1 MDIFQIVN
9 TYSPIWS
16 EREIIVI
23 SVVLLL
29 GIFCEIFLYWKG
41 LIRLRQGIAGI
52 LLLIYL
58 ITVLGSTVFTRMPG
72 ERKYQLEIFWSWKE
86 IIAPIGRTGASFP
99 EDLVVENILNM
110 ILLFP
115 VGVLLPI
122 VWDRKVSWWK
132 GLLFGITC
140 SAGIEL
146 LQLVLCRGL
155 FEFDDMIHN
164 GVGCMVG
171 TVIGDWILRVMKK

>member
-86 IIAPIGRTGASFP
+86 IIAPIGRVGASSP

-115 VGVLLPI
+115 AGVLLPI
-122 VWDRKVSWWK
+122 V
-132 GLLFGITC
+132 
-140 SAGIEL
+140 
-146 LQLVLCRGL
+146 
-155 FEFDDMIHN
+155 
-164 GVGCMVG
+164 
-171 TVIGDWILRVMKK
+171 

>member
-9 TYSPIWS
+9 TYNPIWS

-29 GIFCEIFLYWKG
+29 GIFCAIFLYWKG

-86 IIAPIGRTGASFP
+86 IIAPIGRTGASSP

-115 VGVLLPI
+115 SGVLLPI
-122 VWDRKVSWWK
+122 VWDRNVRWWK
-132 GLLFGITC
+132 GLLFGIAC
-140 SAGIEL
+140 SASIEV

-171 TVIGDWILRVMKK
+171 AVVGDWILQVMEK